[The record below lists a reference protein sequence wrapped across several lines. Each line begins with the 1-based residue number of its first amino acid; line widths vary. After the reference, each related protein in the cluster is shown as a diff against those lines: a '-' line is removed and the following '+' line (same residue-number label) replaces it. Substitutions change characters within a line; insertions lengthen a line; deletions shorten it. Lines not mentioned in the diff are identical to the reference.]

1 MKTLLWIVL
10 LPLAARA
17 QLVVY
22 SVSGTTQTSIGSTYS
37 FGQVALNTTSSVQFR
52 VYNTGSTAA
61 SVNVTLGGAGFAL
74 TTPALPYPIP
84 PNSTAA
90 QALNFTVA
98 FTPSS
103 TASYSASLQINSI
116 SVILVGSG
124 VAAPTVAATAG
135 CSGSQFNFG
144 SVRVGAT
151 SACAFALSNFNPQP
165 INVQALTVNGLG
177 FSGPAGVSLPLTLQ
191 AGQSVSFS
199 VTFAPQAAIV
209 YNGTLAVGTQSFSL
223 TGTGVSAPIP
233 TPVLQFDSGAAASGQ
248 QRALTVTIPGGST
261 VTATGFVNLAFT
273 PSTAVVK
280 DDSEIVF
287 LANGSRSIPF
297 SVAAVATQVLL
308 AGQSS
313 AAFQTGTTQ
322 GTITFTVS
330 TTAALAGDPTTKLTI
345 PGTNVIIDSASASK
359 ERTGYLD
366 VKITGA
372 DNTYS
377 AGAMSFAFFDTSGKA
392 LTNANADFAAA
403 FKSYWANVNSSGSGF
418 SAVVSF
424 PVTGSVA
431 TIGSVTVTITNGAGT
446 ATTGSLTFY

>member
-1 MKTLLWIVL
+1 MKTLLWIAL

-22 SVSGTTQTSIGSTYS
+22 SVNGTTQTIAGSTYS
-37 FGQVALNTTSSVQFR
+37 VGQVALNTTSSIQFR
-52 VYNTGSTAA
+52 VYNTGSSPA

-74 TTPALPYPIP
+74 TTPELPFPIP
-84 PNSTAA
+84 PNSTAS

-98 FTPSS
+98 FTPTS

-116 SVILVGSG
+116 SVILIGSG
-124 VAAPTVAATAG
+124 VAAPALSATAG
-135 CSGSQFNFG
+135 CAGTAFNFG
-144 SVRVGAT
+144 LVQVGAT
-151 SACAFALSNFNPQP
+151 SACAFALSNFNPQAITVP
-165 INVQALTVNGLG
+165 VLTVNGLG
-177 FSGPAGVSLPLTLQ
+177 FTGPAGGTLPLTLQ

-233 TPVLQFDSGAAASGQ
+233 TPVLQFDTGPAASAQ
-248 QRALTVTIPGGST
+248 QRSLTMNIPGGSP
-261 VTATGFVNLAFT
+261 VAATGFVNMAFT

-287 LANGSRSIPF
+287 LANGARSIPF
-297 SVAAVATQVLL
+297 SVAAGATQALL

-313 AAFQTGTTQ
+313 AAFQTGTTE

-330 TTAALAGDPTTKLTI
+330 TTSALAGDPSAKLVI
-345 PGTNVIIDSASASK
+345 PGTSVIIDSASASK
-359 ERTGYLD
+359 ARDGFLD
-366 VKITGA
+366 IQIAGA

-377 AGAMSFAFFDTSGKA
+377 AGSMAFAFFDASGKA
-392 LTNANADFAAA
+392 LTNASADFSAA
-403 FKSYWANVNSSGSGF
+403 FKSYWANVNSAGSGF
-418 SAVVSF
+418 SAVISF

-431 TIGSVTVTITNGAGT
+431 NIGSVTVTITNGAGNAST
-446 ATTGSLTFY
+446 ASLTFY